1 MRTRLTAALVATV
14 AAATTLAAADAIR
27 VISLVKDQRV
37 QVSFT
42 MEKGVTEDL
51 RAAIRSGL
59 PSTIRYDVDLRR
71 EAPGWFDKT
80 LQSAQVSAIV
90 QYDNLTRRYRLS
102 RTVDGRG
109 EDTTV
114 TDDED
119 AVRRWLTTFE
129 RLPLFTTERLE
140 ANVEYYVRVRARSR
154 PWIAWFFW
162 PWDRR
167 TASGIAKFTFI
178 Q

>member
-1 MRTRLTAALVATV
+1 MITRLPVALLATL
-14 AAATTLAAADAIR
+14 AAATALAAADAIR
-27 VISLVKDQRV
+27 VVSLVKDQRV

-42 MEKGVTEDL
+42 MEHGFTEDL

-59 PSTIRYDVDLRR
+59 PTTISYDVDLRL
-71 EAPGWFDKT
+71 EVAGWFDKT
-80 LQSAQVSAIV
+80 LQSSAVSAIA

-109 EDTTV
+109 EEPTA
-114 TDDED
+114 TDDEE

-129 RLPLFTTERLE
+129 RLPLFTTDRLE

-162 PWDRR
+162 PWDRG

>member
-1 MRTRLTAALVATV
+1 MRIRLFAVLPAMGL
-14 AAATTLAAADAIR
+14 AATTLAAAEVIR
-27 VISLVKDQRV
+27 VVSLVKDQRV

-42 MEKGVTEDL
+42 MEDGFTEDL

-59 PSTIRYDVDLRR
+59 ATTIRYDVDLRR
-71 EAPGWFDKT
+71 EVAGWFDNT
-80 LQSAQVSAIV
+80 LQSVTVTAMV

-102 RTVDGRG
+102 RTIDGRG
-109 EDTTV
+109 VEPTV

-129 RLPLFTTERLE
+129 RLPLFTADRLE
-140 ANVEYYVRVRARSR
+140 TNVEYYVRVRARSR

-167 TASGIAKFTFI
+167 SASGTASFTFI

>member
-1 MRTRLTAALVATV
+1 MRITRSAVVLAVCL
-14 AAATTLAAADAIR
+14 AATSLEAAEAIR
-27 VISLVKDQRV
+27 VVSLVKDQQV

-42 MEKGVTEDL
+42 MEDGLTEDL

-59 PSTIRYDVDLRR
+59 TTTIRYDVDLRR
-71 EAPGWFDKT
+71 EVAGWFDNT
-80 LQSAQVSAIV
+80 LQSVTVTAVV

-102 RTVDGRG
+102 RTIDGRG
-109 EDTTV
+109 EEPTV
-114 TDDED
+114 TDDEE

-129 RLPLFTTERLE
+129 RLPLFGTGRLE

-154 PWIAWFFW
+154 PWIASFFW

-167 TASGIAKFTFI
+167 SASGTAQFTFI

>member
-1 MRTRLTAALVATV
+1 MITRLPVALLATL
-14 AAATTLAAADAIR
+14 AAATALAAADAIR
-27 VISLVKDQRV
+27 VVSLVKDQRV

-42 MEKGVTEDL
+42 MEHGFTEDL

-59 PSTIRYDVDLRR
+59 PTTISYDVDLRL
-71 EAPGWFDKT
+71 EVVGWFDKT
-80 LQSAQVSAIV
+80 LQSSAVSAIA

-109 EDTTV
+109 EEPTA
-114 TDDED
+114 TDDEE

-129 RLPLFTTERLE
+129 RLPLFTTDRLE

-162 PWDRR
+162 PWDRG